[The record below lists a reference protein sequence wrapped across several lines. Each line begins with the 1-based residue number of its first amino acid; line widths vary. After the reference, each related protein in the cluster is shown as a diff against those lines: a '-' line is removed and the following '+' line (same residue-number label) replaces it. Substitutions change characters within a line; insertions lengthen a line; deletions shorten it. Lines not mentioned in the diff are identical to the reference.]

1 MSVERN
7 APAAALAAGSISRDG
22 ITTVALVV
30 FCQVVHWLTL
40 AAIPLLLPLIR
51 EDLQISFTQAGM
63 LSVAGTLSYTLMQ
76 IPAGYLS
83 DRFGPGRLFF
93 LGLFGWSSLA
103 LAFGLVHA
111 FWLAL
116 LVQLVAGTFRALLF
130 VPGLALIASW
140 FPPGRRATAMS
151 LFMLGGFTGTI
162 VLALAGPLLTA
173 LYGWRTAFI
182 FFAALGVGAALLYKA
197 YAKEKP
203 RAQPPQHLAL
213 LEVFRLVRYPIMWVC
228 SGLQFVRFSVVTA
241 FNFWLPSLLVID
253 RGLSVQEAG
262 LVMAM
267 SAALMAPSNA
277 LGGYVSD
284 RLGNPPLVIGAAL
297 AILACTTALLGVV
310 ESVPLLLLVIAVN
323 SIFLHFY
330 FGPVFQVAMEALGPR
345 MAGTTTGFSNLFS
358 NIGGLIAAYALG
370 AVKDQ
375 AGTFTWGFVG
385 VSGVCLAGI
394 ALAVI
399 LARMRQR
406 ALAGGKKTGD
416 RPPISKS
423 ENVA

>member
-1 MSVERN
+1 MSAERN
-7 APAAALAAGSISRDG
+7 APAATALAGDPISRDG

-30 FCQVVHWLTL
+30 FCQVVHWLTI

-51 EDLQISFTQAGM
+51 EDLRISFTQAGM

-111 FWLAL
+111 YWLAL
-116 LVQLVAGTFRALLF
+116 LVQFVAGAFRALLF

-203 RAQPPQHLAL
+203 RAQPPPQLAL
-213 LEVFRLVRYPIMWVC
+213 LDVFRLVRYPIMWVC

-241 FNFWLPSLLVID
+241 FNFWLPSLLVTE
-253 RGLSVQEAG
+253 RGLSVQETG

-385 VSGVCLAGI
+385 VSGVCLAGV

-399 LARMRQR
+399 LARMRQCTQWG
-406 ALAGGKKTGD
+406 AGH
-416 RPPISKS
+416 
-423 ENVA
+423 

>member
-1 MSVERN
+1 MTAERN
-7 APAAALAAGSISRDG
+7 AAAATLGGEPISRDG

-93 LGLFGWSSLA
+93 IGLLGWSSLA
-103 LAFGLVHA
+103 IVFGLAHV

-116 LVQLVAGTFRALLF
+116 LVQFVAGTFRALLF

-140 FPPGRRATAMS
+140 FPPGRRATSMS

-162 VLALAGPLLTA
+162 VLALVGPLLAA
-173 LYGWRTAFI
+173 LYGWRAAFI
-182 FFAALGVGAALLYKA
+182 FFAVLGVGAALLYKA
-197 YAKEKP
+197 YAREKP

-213 LEVFRLVRYPIMWVC
+213 LEVFQIVRYPVMWVC

-370 AVKDQ
+370 VVKDQ

-385 VSGVCLAGI
+385 VSGACLVGI
-394 ALAVI
+394 ALAVV
-399 LARMRQR
+399 LARMRRR
-406 ALAGGKKTGD
+406 ARRSAV
-416 RPPISKS
+416 R
-423 ENVA
+423 

>member
-1 MSVERN
+1 MSAERN
-7 APAAALAAGSISRDG
+7 APAAALAGRSIGRDG

-30 FCQVVHWLTL
+30 FCQVMHWLTL

-51 EDLQISFTQAGM
+51 EDLQISFTQAGL

-76 IPAGYLS
+76 IPAGYFS

-111 FWLAL
+111 YWLAL
-116 LVQLVAGTFRALLF
+116 LVQFVAGAFRSLLF

-203 RAQPPQHLAL
+203 RAQPPQHLAP
-213 LEVFRLVRYPIMWVC
+213 LEVLRLVRYPIMWVC

-253 RGLSVQEAG
+253 RGLSVQETG

-297 AILACTTALLGVV
+297 VILACTSALLGVV
-310 ESVPLLLLVIAVN
+310 ESVPLLLIVIAVN

-345 MAGTTTGFSNLFS
+345 MAGTTTGFSNLFA

-370 AVKDQ
+370 AIKDQ
-375 AGTFTWGFVG
+375 AGTFTWGFFG
-385 VSGVCLAGI
+385 VSGACLVGV

-406 ALAGGKKTGD
+406 ARRGAVG
-416 RPPISKS
+416 
-423 ENVA
+423 

>member
-1 MSVERN
+1 MSTERN
-7 APAAALAAGSISRDG
+7 APAAALAAGSIGRDG

-111 FWLAL
+111 YWLAL
-116 LVQLVAGTFRALLF
+116 LVQFVAGAFRALLF

-203 RAQPPQHLAL
+203 RTRPPQHLAL

-253 RGLSVQEAG
+253 RGLSVQETG

-284 RLGNPPLVIGAAL
+284 RLGNPPLVIGVAL
-297 AILACTTALLGVV
+297 VILACTSALLGVV
-310 ESVPLLLLVIAVN
+310 ESVPLLLIVIAVN

-370 AVKDQ
+370 AIKDQ
-375 AGTFTWGFVG
+375 AGTFTWGFFG
-385 VSGVCLAGI
+385 VSGACLVGV

-406 ALAGGKKTGD
+406 ARRGAVG
-416 RPPISKS
+416 
-423 ENVA
+423 

>member
-1 MSVERN
+1 VIPGTPTAHDS
-7 APAAALAAGSISRDG
+7 AALAGDPISRDG

-30 FCQVVHWLTL
+30 FCQVVHWLTI

-63 LSVAGTLSYTLMQ
+63 LSVAATLSYTLMQ

-116 LVQLVAGTFRALLF
+116 LVQFVAGAFRALLF
-130 VPGLALIASW
+130 VPGLTLLASW

-162 VLALAGPLLTA
+162 VLALVGPLLTA

-182 FFAALGVGAALLYKA
+182 FFAALGMGAALLYKA

-203 RAQPPQHLAL
+203 RAQPLQHLAL
-213 LEVFRLVRYPIMWVC
+213 LDVFRLVRYPIMWVC

-241 FNFWLPSLLVID
+241 FSFWLPSLLVTD

-262 LVMAM
+262 LVIAM
-267 SAALMAPSNA
+267 SAALMAPSNT

-297 AILACTTALLGVV
+297 AILACTSALLGVV
-310 ESVPLLLLVIAVN
+310 ESVPLLLIVIAVN

-330 FGPVFQVAMEALGPR
+330 FGPVFLVAMEALGPR
-345 MAGTTTGFSNLFS
+345 MAGTTTGFSNLFA

-385 VSGVCLAGI
+385 VSGVCLAGV

-399 LARMRQR
+399 LSRMRQR
-406 ALAGGKKTGD
+406 ALAG
-416 RPPISKS
+416 
-423 ENVA
+423 NQ

>member
-1 MSVERN
+1 MSAERN
-7 APAAALAAGSISRDG
+7 APAAALTGRSIGRDG
-22 ITTVALVV
+22 ITTVVLVV
-30 FCQVVHWLTL
+30 FCQVVHWLTI

-63 LSVAGTLSYTLMQ
+63 LSVAATLSYTLMQ

-93 LGLFGWSSLA
+93 LGLFAWSSLA
-103 LAFGLVHA
+103 LVFGLVHA

-116 LVQLVAGTFRALLF
+116 LVQLVAGAFRALVF
-130 VPGLALIASW
+130 VPGLALLASW
-140 FPPGRRATAMS
+140 FPPGRRATALS

-182 FFAALGVGAALLYKA
+182 FFAALGMSAALLYKA

-213 LEVFRLVRYPIMWVC
+213 LDVFGLVRYPIMWVT

-253 RGLSVQEAG
+253 RGLSVQETG

-267 SAALMAPSNA
+267 SAALMAPSNT

-297 AILACTTALLGVV
+297 AILACTSALLGVV
-310 ESVPLLLLVIAVN
+310 ESVPLLLIVIAVN

-330 FGPVFQVAMEALGPR
+330 FGPVFLVPMEVLGPR
-345 MAGTTTGFSNLFS
+345 IAGTATGFSNLFA
-358 NIGGLIAAYALG
+358 NIGGLITAYALG

-385 VSGVCLAGI
+385 VSGVCLAGV

-406 ALAGGKKTGD
+406 GLAGN
-416 RPPISKS
+416 R
-423 ENVA
+423 

>member
-1 MSVERN
+1 MSTERN
-7 APAAALAAGSISRDG
+7 APAAALAGVSIGRDG

-30 FCQVVHWLTL
+30 FCQVVHWLTV

-116 LVQLVAGTFRALLF
+116 LVQLVAGAFRALLF

-182 FFAALGVGAALLYKA
+182 FFAALGIGAALLYKA

-203 RAQPPQHLAL
+203 RAQPLQHLAL
-213 LEVFRLVRYPIMWVC
+213 HDVFRLVRYPIMWVC

-253 RGLSVQEAG
+253 RGLSVQETG

-284 RLGNPPLVIGAAL
+284 RLRNPPLVIGTAL
-297 AILACTTALLGVV
+297 VILACTSGLLGVV
-310 ESVPLLLLVIAVN
+310 ESVPLLLIVIAVN

-375 AGTFTWGFVG
+375 AGTFTLGFVG
-385 VSGVCLAGI
+385 VSGVCLAGV

-406 ALAGGKKTGD
+406 ALAAAA
-416 RPPISKS
+416 
-423 ENVA
+423 EQ